1 MFDFSSKPLWE
12 WYVIRVISGTE
23 ENVRQSLM
31 QRREAFGLENSILD
45 VFVPTHDS
53 VSIRAGGK
61 KVQKKKNIFPGYIL
75 IQMVV
80 TNESWYIVRN
90 TPNVTGF
97 LGAGTVPVPVSGTEL
112 EQLKGI
118 LTEKSE
124 EYKTD
129 MQVGDYVTVKNGP
142 FEGSEWKVIEVNAN
156 KGVVKIMINLL
167 GRDTP
172 VEIEFA
178 SVKTKK

>member
-1 MFDFSSKPLWE
+1 M
-12 WYVIRVISGTE
+12 I
-23 ENVRQSLM
+23 
-31 QRREAFGLENSILD
+31 
-45 VFVPTHDS
+45 
-53 VSIRAGGK
+53 
-61 KVQKKKNIFPGYIL
+61 
-75 IQMVV
+75 V

-97 LGAGTVPVPVSGTEL
+97 LGAGTVPVPVSGAEL

-124 EYKTD
+124 EYRTD
-129 MQVGDYVTVKNGP
+129 MQSGDYVTVKNGP
-142 FEGSEWKVIEVNAN
+142 FEGSEGKVIEINTQ
-156 KGVVKIMINLL
+156 KGLVKIMINLL

-178 SVKTKK
+178 SVSKSK